1 MKDYTAGKAWKI
13 AKQQRILEAAFSLF
27 ASRGIEMVTMPEVAE
42 ASGVARATLYRY
54 FADKTELVM
63 AISTWKWEEYI
74 VSWWSTLKEEE
85 RARMTAAEEFGYF
98 LDSFI
103 NLYRHHQDILR
114 FHYSFNNFIR
124 LENPPDE
131 KKLGYTRLIDG
142 LAASFHQLYEKGL
155 RDRTIRTDIPESM
168 MFSALFHIMLATVTR
183 YSVGLFYVSGRGTNP
198 EEELLMLRNMLY
210 AQMVR
215 V

>member
-1 MKDYTAGKAWKI
+1 MTPETEAGWKTAKR
-13 AKQQRILEAAFSLF
+13 QHILEESFLLFS
-27 ASRGIEMVTMPEVAE
+27 RKGIETVSMPEAAQ
-42 ASGVARATLYRY
+42 ASGVSRATLYRY

-74 VSWWSTLKEEE
+74 ASWRSTLTEKE
-85 RARMTAAEEFGYF
+85 RAGMTAAEQFGYF

-114 FHYSFNNFIR
+114 FHYSFYNFIR

-142 LAASFHQLYEKGL
+142 LLASFHQLYEKGQ
-155 RDRTIRTDIPESM
+155 RDRTIRTDLPERM
-168 MFSALFHIMLATVTR
+168 MFSALFHILLATVTR
-183 YSVGLFYVSGRGTNP
+183 YSVGLFYVSGNGTNP